1 MSETPV
7 HDVHPNPDTL
17 ADHAEGLLPSAQS
30 AEVARHL
37 LTCAAC
43 RDVRDSL
50 AEVSTLL
57 TAYAD
62 PGPMPADVADRLDAA
77 LAQARADEAAA
88 DDEALET
95 ARAAEPAAAATV
107 VPADTGRPAGGL
119 PWHSKVLQ
127 VAAVVVLLA
136 ALGGVA
142 VSGILHGSGSDG
154 GSSAGSAA
162 GAQDQ
167 RSSGSGSGAGSGAV
181 TRTLLSASGTA
192 YTISNLGTAAQ
203 RLANGE
209 KAAADAQSS
218 AAPTASALASPSRAF
233 ADELPA
239 DQRAL
244 TSSPVAL
251 DACVK
256 RLTGGSVRPI
266 AVDIGT
272 WAGSPATIIVLPG
285 QDDPSMLDV
294 FAVRAS
300 CPPGSFLG
308 FVRVSR

>member
-1 MSETPV
+1 MSETPE
-7 HDVHPNPDTL
+7 HEVHPNPDTL

-37 LTCAAC
+37 LTCASC
-43 RDVRDSL
+43 RDVRAAL

-77 LAQARADEAAA
+77 LAQARADGAAA
-88 DDEALET
+88 VDDGSEPEG
-95 ARAAEPAAAATV
+95 AAEPAAAATV
-107 VPADTGRPAGGL
+107 VPAAAPRPAGGL

-167 RSSGSGSGAGSGAV
+167 RSSASSAGAGPV
-181 TRTLLSASGTA
+181 THTALSASGTA

-209 KAAADAQSS
+209 KAAAEVSS
-218 AAPTASALASPSRAF
+218 PAPPTASGPAVRPSPAF
-233 ADELPA
+233 GDALPA
-239 DQRAL
+239 DQLAL

-266 AVDIGT
+266 AVDVGT

-285 QDDPSMLDV
+285 EDDPSMLDV